1 MNQKPLV
8 LAVETSSRIGSV
20 VIALGEKI
28 LDEATFSAPIRHS
41 AEIFP
46 ALSNILHRFCRKP
59 DQIDQVHISV
69 GPGSFTGLRIAVTLA
84 KTMHLANAA
93 KIVAVDTLDV
103 IAANATDYIKE
114 ENTTITFHSE
124 SSPYNSKRP
133 VIPNSSSDAEEGPSE
148 VEVPLRLSSTP
159 IGERQYPER
168 IATIT
173 DAKRGQF
180 FIAVYKRLHEN
191 TVSPLRNL
199 PSTPIAEQESTS
211 AIRNTQYAI
220 RDTSDEQPVT
230 SDGIWKKVFPDSLM
244 TSSQFLAQFA
254 CDENLIWLLG
264 DGLLYYKDKFKA
276 DSTRFLEQKYWSP
289 RASKVHLL
297 GWKKTLTNQFEDPLT
312 LTPNYLLRPDIKI
325 KPR

>member
-1 MNQKPLV
+1 MTQKPLV

-20 VIALGEKI
+20 AIALGENI

-46 ALSNILHRFCRKP
+46 ALSNILDRFCRKP

-114 ENTTITFHSE
+114 QNTNITFHSE
-124 SSPYNSKRP
+124 PSPYNSERP
-133 VIPNSSSDAEEGPSE
+133 VLPNSSSAAAQGPSE
-148 VEVPLRLSSTP
+148 VKGPLSLSSTP
-159 IGERQYPER
+159 IRERQSPQR

-173 DAKRGQF
+173 DAKRGRF
-180 FIAVYKRLHEN
+180 FIAVYKRN
-191 TVSPLRNL
+191 MNDGS
-199 PSTPIAEQESTS
+199 AEAEATS
-211 AIRNTQYAI
+211 N
-220 RDTSDEQPVT
+220 E
-230 SDGIWKKVFPDSLM
+230 IWKKVFPDSLM
-244 TSSQFLAQFA
+244 TASQFLARFA
-254 CDENLIWLLG
+254 CDENPIWLLG

-297 GWKKTLTNQFEDPLT
+297 GWKKALTNQFEDPLT

-325 KPR
+325 KTR

>member
-1 MNQKPLV
+1 MTQKPLV

-20 VIALGEKI
+20 AIALGEKI
-28 LDEATFSAPIRHS
+28 LAEATFSAPIRHS

-46 ALSNILHRFCRKP
+46 ALSNILDRFCRKP

-114 ENTTITFHSE
+114 QNTTITFHSE
-124 SSPYNSKRP
+124 SSPYNSERP
-133 VIPNSSSDAEEGPSE
+133 VLPNSSSAAAEGPSQ
-148 VEVPLRLSSTP
+148 VEVPLSLSSTP
-159 IGERQYPER
+159 IGERQSPER

-191 TVSPLRNL
+191 TVSFLRNL
-199 PSTPIAEQESTS
+199 SSTPIGEQESTS
-211 AIRNTQYAI
+211 HYPLSAICYPLI
-220 RDTSDEQPVT
+220 K
-230 SDGIWKKVFPDSLM
+230 IFPDSLM
-244 TSSQFLAQFA
+244 TASQFLAQFA
-254 CDENLIWLLG
+254 CDENPIWLLG

-276 DSTRFLEQKYWSP
+276 DRTRFFEQKYWSP

-297 GWKKTLTNQFEDPLT
+297 GWKKALTNQFEDPLT

>member
-1 MNQKPLV
+1 MTQKPLV

-28 LDEATFSAPIRHS
+28 LNEATFSAPIRHS

-46 ALSNILHRFCRKP
+46 ALSNILDRFSRKP

-114 ENTTITFHSE
+114 QNTTITFHPE
-124 SSPYNSKRP
+124 SSPHNSERP
-133 VIPNSSSDAEEGPSE
+133 VLPNSSSAAAERASKVEGPLS
-148 VEVPLRLSSTP
+148 LSSTP
-159 IGERQYPER
+159 IGQRQSPER
-168 IATIT
+168 IAAIT

-191 TVSPLRNL
+191 TVSFLRNL
-199 PSTPIAEQESTS
+199 SSTPIGEQESTS
-211 AIRNTQYAI
+211 HYPLSAILYPLI
-220 RDTSDEQPVT
+220 K
-230 SDGIWKKVFPDSLM
+230 IFPDSLM
-244 TSSQFLAQFA
+244 TASEFLDKFA
-254 CDENLIWLLG
+254 RDENPVWLLG
-264 DGLLYYKDKFKA
+264 DGLLFYKDKFKA
-276 DSTRFLEQKYWSP
+276 DSTRFLKQKYWSP

-297 GWKKTLTNQFEDPLT
+297 GWKKALANQFEDPLT

>member
-1 MNQKPLV
+1 MTQKPLV

-20 VIALGEKI
+20 VIAIGEKI

-46 ALSNILHRFCRKP
+46 ALSNILDRLCRKP

-114 ENTTITFHSE
+114 QKTNITFHPE
-124 SSPYNSKRP
+124 SSPYNSDRP
-133 VIPNSSSDAEEGPSE
+133 VLPNSSSDAARGSSE
-148 VEVPLRLSSTP
+148 IEVPLSLSSTP
-159 IGERQYPER
+159 FRERQSPEK
-168 IATIT
+168 IAAIT

-180 FIAVYKRLHEN
+180 FIAVYKRN
-191 TVSPLRNL
+191 TNDQS
-199 PSTPIAEQESTS
+199 AEAQASSNE
-211 AIRNTQYAI
+211 
-220 RDTSDEQPVT
+220 
-230 SDGIWKKVFPDSLM
+230 IWKKVFPDSLM
-244 TSSQFLAQFA
+244 TSSQFLARFA
-254 CDENLIWLLG
+254 CDENPIWLLG

-297 GWKKTLTNQFEDPLT
+297 GWKKALTNQFEDPLT

>member
-1 MNQKPLV
+1 MTQKPLV

-20 VIALGEKI
+20 VIALGENI
-28 LDEATFSAPIRHS
+28 LDEAIFSAPIRHS

-46 ALSNILHRFCRKP
+46 ALSNILDRFCRKP
-59 DQIDQVHISV
+59 GQIEQVHISV

-114 ENTTITFHSE
+114 QNTTITFHSE
-124 SSPYNSKRP
+124 SSPYNSERP
-133 VIPNSSSDAEEGPSE
+133 VLPNSSSAAAQGASK
-148 VEVPLRLSSTP
+148 VEDPLSLSSTP
-159 IGERQYPER
+159 IPERRSPER
-168 IATIT
+168 IAAIT

-180 FIAVYKRLHEN
+180 FIAVYKRN
-191 TVSPLRNL
+191 TNNGS
-199 PSTPIAEQESTS
+199 AEAGATS
-211 AIRNTQYAI
+211 N
-220 RDTSDEQPVT
+220 E
-230 SDGIWKKVFPDSLM
+230 IWKKIFPDSLM
-244 TSSQFLAQFA
+244 TSSQFLARFA
-254 CDENLIWLLG
+254 CDENPIWLLG

-276 DSTRFLEQKYWSP
+276 GSTRFLEQKYWSP

-297 GWKKTLTNQFEDPLT
+297 GWKKALANQFEDPLT

>member
-1 MNQKPLV
+1 MNQEPLV

-28 LDEATFSAPIRHS
+28 LAETTFSAPIRHS

-46 ALSNILHRFCRKP
+46 AISDILQRFSRKP
-59 DQIDQVHISV
+59 DQIEQVHISV

-103 IAANATDYIKE
+103 IAANTTEYIKE
-114 ENTTITFHSE
+114 ENKTITFRSE
-124 SSPYNSKRP
+124 Q
-133 VIPNSSSDAEEGPSE
+133 SE
-148 VEVPLRLSSTP
+148 VEEPLSLSSTP
-159 IGERQYPER
+159 IGRRESPER
-168 IATIT
+168 IAAIL
-173 DAKRGQF
+173 DAKRGRF

-191 TVSPLRNL
+191 TVPFLRNL
-199 PSTPIAEQESTS
+199 SSTPIGEQESTS
-211 AIRNTQYAI
+211 HYPISAICYPLI
-220 RDTSDEQPVT
+220 
-230 SDGIWKKVFPDSLM
+230 KVFPDSLM

-254 CDENLIWLLG
+254 CDENPIWLLG

-276 DSTRFLEQKYWSP
+276 GGTQFLEQKYWSP

-297 GWKKTLTNQFEDPLT
+297 GWKKNLANQFADPLT

-325 KPR
+325 KHR

>member
-1 MNQKPLV
+1 MTQKPLV

-20 VIALGEKI
+20 AIALGEKI
-28 LDEATFSAPIRHS
+28 LAEATFSAPIRHS

-46 ALSNILHRFCRKP
+46 ALSNILDRFCRKP

-114 ENTTITFHSE
+114 QNTTITFHSE
-124 SSPYNSKRP
+124 SSPYNSERP
-133 VIPNSSSDAEEGPSE
+133 VLPNSSSAAAEGASE
-148 VEVPLRLSSTP
+148 VEVPLSLSSTP
-159 IGERQYPER
+159 IGERQSPER

-180 FIAVYKRLHEN
+180 FIAVYKRN
-191 TVSPLRNL
+191 TNDQSAEAEETRN
-199 PSTPIAEQESTS
+199 E
-211 AIRNTQYAI
+211 
-220 RDTSDEQPVT
+220 
-230 SDGIWKKVFPDSLM
+230 IWKKIFPDSLM

-254 CDENLIWLLG
+254 CDENPIWLLG

-297 GWKKTLTNQFEDPLT
+297 GWKKALTNQFEDPLT

>member
-1 MNQKPLV
+1 MTQKPLV

-20 VIALGEKI
+20 VIALGENI

-46 ALSNILHRFCRKP
+46 ALSNILDRFCRKP

-114 ENTTITFHSE
+114 QNTTITFHSE
-124 SSPYNSKRP
+124 SSPYNSERP
-133 VIPNSSSDAEEGPSE
+133 VLPNSSSAAAEGASK
-148 VEVPLRLSSTP
+148 VEDPLSLSSTP
-159 IGERQYPER
+159 VGERRSPER
-168 IATIT
+168 IAAIT

-180 FIAVYKRLHEN
+180 FIAVYKRN
-191 TVSPLRNL
+191 MND
-199 PSTPIAEQESTS
+199 ESAGVEATS
-211 AIRNTQYAI
+211 N
-220 RDTSDEQPVT
+220 E
-230 SDGIWKKVFPDSLM
+230 IWKKIFPDSLM
-244 TSSQFLAQFA
+244 TSSQFLARFA
-254 CDENLIWLLG
+254 CDENPIWLLG

-297 GWKKTLTNQFEDPLT
+297 GWKKALTNQFEDPLT

>member
-1 MNQKPLV
+1 MTQKPLV

-28 LDEATFSAPIRHS
+28 LAETTFSAPIRHS

-46 ALSNILHRFCRKP
+46 AISNILDRFSRKP
-59 DQIDQVHISV
+59 DQIEQIHISV

-93 KIVAVDTLDV
+93 KVVTANTLDV

-114 ENTTITFHSE
+114 ENTNITSHSEPSRHSE
-124 SSPYNSKRP
+124 SSSCHSEQSEFEDRP
-133 VIPNSSSDAEEGPSE
+133 RRE
-148 VEVPLRLSSTP
+148 T
-159 IGERQYPER
+159 PER
-168 IATIT
+168 IATIL

-180 FIAVYKRLHEN
+180 FIAVYKRN
-191 TVSPLRNL
+191 TS
-199 PSTPIAEQESTS
+199 SESAEAEATS
-211 AIRNTQYAI
+211 N
-220 RDTSDEQPVT
+220 E
-230 SDGIWKKVFPDSLM
+230 IWKKVFQDSLM

-254 CDENLIWLLG
+254 CDEKPIWLLG
-264 DGLLYYKDKFKA
+264 DGLLYYKDKFKT

-297 GWKKTLTNQFEDPLT
+297 GWKKALANQFADPLT

-325 KPR
+325 KQR

>member
-1 MNQKPLV
+1 MTQKSLV

-46 ALSNILHRFCRKP
+46 ALSNILDRFSRKP
-59 DQIDQVHISV
+59 DQIEQVHISV

-103 IAANATDYIKE
+103 IAANATGYIKE
-114 ENTTITFHSE
+114 QNKTITFHPE
-124 SSPYNSKRP
+124 SSPYNSERP
-133 VIPNSSSDAEEGPSE
+133 VLPNSSSAAAEGASKVEGPLS
-148 VEVPLRLSSTP
+148 LSSTP
-159 IGERQYPER
+159 IGQRQSPER
-168 IATIT
+168 IAAIT

-191 TVSPLRNL
+191 TVSFLRNL
-199 PSTPIAEQESTS
+199 SSTPIGEQESTS
-211 AIRNTQYAI
+211 HYPLSAIRYPLI
-220 RDTSDEQPVT
+220 K
-230 SDGIWKKVFPDSLM
+230 IFPDSLM
-244 TSSQFLAQFA
+244 TSSEFLDKFA
-254 CDENLIWLLG
+254 RDENPIWLLG
-264 DGLLYYKDKFKA
+264 DGLLFYKDKFKA

-297 GWKKTLTNQFEDPLT
+297 GWKKALANQFENPLI

>member
-1 MNQKPLV
+1 MNQKTLV
-8 LAVETSSRIGSV
+8 LAVETSGRIGSV

-28 LDEATFSAPIRHS
+28 LAEATFSAPIRHS

-46 ALSNILHRFCRKP
+46 AISDILQRFSRKP
-59 DQIDQVHISV
+59 EQIEQVHISV

-84 KTMHLANAA
+84 KTLHLANAA

-103 IAANATDYIKE
+103 IAANVTDYIKE
-114 ENTTITFHSE
+114 ENTTTAFHSE
-124 SSPYNSKRP
+124 ASPCHSERP
-133 VIPNSSSDAEEGPSE
+133 VLPNSSSAAAEGASK
-148 VEVPLRLSSTP
+148 VEDPLSLSSTP
-159 IGERQYPER
+159 IGERESPES
-168 IATIT
+168 IATIL

-191 TVSPLRNL
+191 TVSFLRNL
-199 PSTPIAEQESTS
+199 SSTPIGEQESTS
-211 AIRNTQYAI
+211 HYPLSAIRYPLI
-220 RDTSDEQPVT
+220 
-230 SDGIWKKVFPDSLM
+230 KVFPDSLM

-254 CDENLIWLLG
+254 CDENPIWLLG

-297 GWKKTLTNQFEDPLT
+297 GWKKALTKQFEDPLT

-325 KPR
+325 KQR